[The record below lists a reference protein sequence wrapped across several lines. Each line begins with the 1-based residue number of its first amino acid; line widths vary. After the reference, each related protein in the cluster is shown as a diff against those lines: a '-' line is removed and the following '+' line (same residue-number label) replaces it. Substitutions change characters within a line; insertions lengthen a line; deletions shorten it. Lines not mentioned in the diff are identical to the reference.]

1 MVKSLMVILMKLNLK
16 MMGFR
21 ISTQRRKLN
30 MTQEE
35 LAEKVDVSVKHISAI
50 ETGRTKANIE
60 LLYDIATCLNVT
72 IDYFTFGI
80 VKKNKYEQIE
90 EYLRELTDDEVETVK
105 IIIKALADS
114 HKNL

>member
-1 MVKSLMVILMKLNLK
+1 MKLNLK

-50 ETGRTKANIE
+50 ETGRTKANIS
-60 LLYDIATCLNVT
+60 LLYDIATCLDVT

-80 VKKNKYEQIE
+80 VKKNKLEEIE
-90 EYLRELTDDEVETVK
+90 EYLRECTDEEVD
-105 IIIKALADS
+105 IIKVMVKAIADNHQKIS
-114 HKNL
+114 K

>member
-1 MVKSLMVILMKLNLK
+1 MKLNLK

-50 ETGRTKANIE
+50 ETGRTKANIS
-60 LLYDIATCLNVT
+60 LLYDIATCLDVT

-80 VKKNKYEQIE
+80 VKKNKLEEIE
-90 EYLRELTDDEVETVK
+90 EYLRECTDEEVD
-105 IIIKALADS
+105 IIKVMVKAIADNHQKAS
-114 HKNL
+114 K

>member
-1 MVKSLMVILMKLNLK
+1 MKLNLK

-35 LAEKVDVSVKHISAI
+35 LAEKVNVSVKHISAI
-50 ETGRTKANIE
+50 ETGRTKANIA
-60 LLYDIATCLNVT
+60 LLYDIATCLDVT

-80 VKKNKYEQIE
+80 VKKNKLGEIE
-90 EYLRELTDDEVETVK
+90 EYLRECTDEEVDTIKVMV
-105 IIIKALADS
+105 KALADS
-114 HKNL
+114 HKKSSK

>member
-1 MVKSLMVILMKLNLK
+1 
-16 MMGFR
+16 MGFR

-50 ETGRTKANIE
+50 ETGRTKANIS

-80 VKKNKYEQIE
+80 VKKSKIEEIE
-90 EYLRELTDDEVETVK
+90 EYLRECTDEEVD
-105 IIIKALADS
+105 IIKVMVKAIADNHQKAL
-114 HKNL
+114 K

>member
-1 MVKSLMVILMKLNLK
+1 MKLNLK

-21 ISTQRRKLN
+21 ISTQRRKLK

-60 LLYDIATCLNVT
+60 LLYDIATCLDVT

-80 VKKNKYEQIE
+80 VKKNKFSEIE
-90 EYLRELTDDEVETVK
+90 EYLRECSDEEIDTIK
-105 IIIKALADS
+105 IIVKAIADN
-114 HKNL
+114 HQKN

>member
-1 MVKSLMVILMKLNLK
+1 MKLNLK

-50 ETGRTKANIE
+50 ETGRTKANIS
-60 LLYDIATCLNVT
+60 LLYDIATCLDVT

-80 VKKNKYEQIE
+80 VKKNKLEEIE
-90 EYLRELTDDEVETVK
+90 EYLRECTDEEVD
-105 IIIKALADS
+105 IIKVMVKAIADNHQKS
-114 HKNL
+114 LK

>member
-1 MVKSLMVILMKLNLK
+1 MKLNLK

-50 ETGRTKANIE
+50 ETGRTKANIS
-60 LLYDIATCLNVT
+60 LLYDIATCLDVT

-80 VKKNKYEQIE
+80 VKKNKLEEIE
-90 EYLRELTDDEVETVK
+90 EYLRECTDEEVD
-105 IIIKALADS
+105 IIKVMVKAIADN
-114 HKNL
+114 HQKNSK

>member
-1 MVKSLMVILMKLNLK
+1 MKLNLK

-50 ETGRTKANIE
+50 ETGRTKANIS
-60 LLYDIATCLNVT
+60 LLYDIATCLDVT

-80 VKKNKYEQIE
+80 VKKNKLEEIE
-90 EYLRELTDDEVETVK
+90 EYLRECTDEEVD
-105 IIIKALADS
+105 IIKVMVKALADNHQKS
-114 HKNL
+114 

>member
-1 MVKSLMVILMKLNLK
+1 MKLNLK

-50 ETGRTKANIE
+50 ETGRTKANIS
-60 LLYDIATCLNVT
+60 LLYDIATCLDVT

-80 VKKNKYEQIE
+80 VKKNKLEEIE
-90 EYLRELTDDEVETVK
+90 EYLRECTDEEVD
-105 IIIKALADS
+105 IIKVMVKAIADNHQKTS
-114 HKNL
+114 K

>member
-1 MVKSLMVILMKLNLK
+1 
-16 MMGFR
+16 MGFR

-50 ETGRTKANIE
+50 ETGRTKANIS
-60 LLYDIATCLNVT
+60 LLYDIATCLDVT

-80 VKKNKYEQIE
+80 VKKNKLEEIE
-90 EYLRELTDDEVETVK
+90 EYLRECTDEEVD
-105 IIIKALADS
+105 IIKVMVKAIADNHQKIS
-114 HKNL
+114 K

>member
-1 MVKSLMVILMKLNLK
+1 MKLNLK

-21 ISTQRRKLN
+21 IGTQRRKLK

-35 LAEKVDVSVKHISAI
+35 LAEKVDVSAKHISAI

-60 LLYDIATCLNVT
+60 LLYDIATCLDVT

-80 VKKNKYEQIE
+80 VKKNKLGEIE
-90 EYLRELTDDEVETVK
+90 EYLRECTDEEIDTIK
-105 IIIKALADS
+105 IMVKALADN
-114 HKNL
+114 HQKQ

>member
-1 MVKSLMVILMKLNLK
+1 MKLNLK

-50 ETGRTKANIE
+50 ETGRTKANIV
-60 LLYDIATCLNVT
+60 LLYDIANCLDVT

-80 VKKNKYEQIE
+80 VKKNKLEEIE
-90 EYLRELTDDEVETVK
+90 EYLRECTDEEVD
-105 IIIKALADS
+105 IIKVMVKAIADNHQKS
-114 HKNL
+114 LK

>member
-1 MVKSLMVILMKLNLK
+1 MKLNLK

-21 ISTQRRKLN
+21 ISTQRRKLK

-35 LAEKVDVSVKHISAI
+35 LAEQVNVSVKHISAI

-60 LLYDIATCLNVT
+60 LLYNIAEKLGVT

-80 VKKNKYEQIE
+80 VKKSTFEEIE
-90 EYLRELTDDEVETVK
+90 EYLRECSEDEIEMIT
-105 IIIKALADS
+105 IMIKAIAES
-114 HKNL
+114 HHES

>member
-1 MVKSLMVILMKLNLK
+1 
-16 MMGFR
+16 MGFR

-50 ETGRTKANIE
+50 ETGRTKANIS
-60 LLYDIATCLNVT
+60 LLYDIATCLDVT

-80 VKKNKYEQIE
+80 VKKNKLEEIE
-90 EYLRELTDDEVETVK
+90 EYLRECTDEEVD
-105 IIIKALADS
+105 IIKVMVKALADNHQKS
-114 HKNL
+114 

>member
-1 MVKSLMVILMKLNLK
+1 MKLNLK

-50 ETGRTKANIE
+50 ETGRTKANIV
-60 LLYDIATCLNVT
+60 LLYDIANCLDVT

-80 VKKNKYEQIE
+80 VKKNKLDEIE
-90 EYLRELTDDEVETVK
+90 EYLRECTDEEVDTIKVMV
-105 IIIKALADS
+105 KALADS
-114 HKNL
+114 HQKSSE

>member
-1 MVKSLMVILMKLNLK
+1 
-16 MMGFR
+16 MGFR

-50 ETGRTKANIE
+50 ETGRTKANIV
-60 LLYDIATCLNVT
+60 LLYDIANCLDVT

-80 VKKNKYEQIE
+80 VKKNKLEEIE
-90 EYLRELTDDEVETVK
+90 EYLRECTDEEVD
-105 IIIKALADS
+105 IIKVMVKAIADNHQKS
-114 HKNL
+114 LK